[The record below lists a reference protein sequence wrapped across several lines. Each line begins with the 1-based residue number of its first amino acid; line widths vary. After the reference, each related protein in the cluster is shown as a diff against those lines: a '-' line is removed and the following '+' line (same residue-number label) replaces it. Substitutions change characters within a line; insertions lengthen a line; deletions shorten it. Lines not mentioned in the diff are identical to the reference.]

1 MTLGCFSSDSS
12 SSPRLSANASTVLKF
27 SSSVVQSVDDM
38 LLFASIL
45 FGSRTVLGFLW
56 CRVEGSGSLL
66 SVRIFDLTTTLLR
79 DFSEVDPSDH
89 LLSLLEETSV
99 SRFFIGFFPFP
110 KYMVIFFYL
119 ILHSFWNFYL

>member
-1 MTLGCFSSDSS
+1 
-12 SSPRLSANASTVLKF
+12 
-27 SSSVVQSVDDM
+27 M

-56 CRVEGSGSLL
+56 CRAEGSDSLL

-79 DFSEVDPSDH
+79 DFSEVDPSGH

>member
-12 SSPRLSANASTVLKF
+12 SSPRLNANASTVLKF

-56 CRVEGSGSLL
+56 CRAEGSGSLL

-79 DFSEVDPSDH
+79 DFSEVDPSGH

-99 SRFFIGFFPFP
+99 LRFFIGFFPFP